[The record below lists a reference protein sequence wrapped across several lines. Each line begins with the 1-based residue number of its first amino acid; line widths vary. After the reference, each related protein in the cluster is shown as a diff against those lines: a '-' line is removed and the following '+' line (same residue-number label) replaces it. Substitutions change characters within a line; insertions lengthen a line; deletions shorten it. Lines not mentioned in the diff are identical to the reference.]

1 MSLHHTIRIAVLVC
15 SMLAMPMLAR
25 GQASIDIASVPLQA
39 SGRAKPNL
47 MLLLDDSDSMRWSYI
62 GDGMFYL
69 RHRIGFRSHLCNAQ
83 YYNPDLRY
91 QIPFMPDGGAFPMPA
106 FKSAFFDGFRDKP
119 VVTDLS
125 SNYRPW
131 HDTDATPLGYDRD
144 CDNCAVNGKSPAKGA
159 AFYYRYIG
167 SADNRTK
174 LGSVRTSGSGSDD
187 PCWYTDDLSSDAS
200 ANWQRVTV
208 DGISGPA
215 GNADER
221 QNFAIWYSFWRT
233 RMLAMKSAIS
243 IAFQAIDEQFR
254 VGFSTINYRGTD
266 AQNTHFLDIADFNA
280 AQQSTFHQR
289 VQASNP
295 DSATPLRAALSKAG
309 RIFAGKLGVDPLQ
322 YSCQRNFSI
331 IATDG
336 AWNDGN
342 ETAVYGPLGR
352 EGKLV
357 GNVDGA
363 LARPM
368 FDGTDGATGPSNTL
382 ADVAAYYRHTDLRPG
397 TCKAGGLCTDDVPGP
412 DGRPTFQHMRT
423 YAIGLGIAG
432 LLKYADDYA
441 SAAAGDYADI
451 VSGRRNWPDPTD
463 GGAARV
469 DDLWHAA
476 VNGDGQYFNSRN
488 IAQLQGALKAALDAI
503 VVQSG
508 ADAPVSFD
516 STAGQGGRQVFTT
529 SFRSSAWD
537 GDLVASTV
545 DPITGLPGARLWS
558 AGQKLNQR
566 MGAADDRRIYL
577 YDARPASTNRLKQFT
592 AASLADT
599 EKARIAACGSGA
611 PLMQCSRLSDAQKQF
626 LNDNMVAFLRGTRL
640 SGDVFR
646 SRANVLGDIV
656 NSAPVHVGRPSAAN
670 ADSGYQDFAV
680 ANKGRREVV
689 YVGANDGM
697 LHAFSA
703 ATGDELWAYIPPA
716 MLPRLA
722 RLADQRYASRHQF
735 LVDGTVAVADICISA
750 SSCTAGNWRTILVGG
765 FNAGGSGYYALDI
778 TDPDQPTALWNF
790 NSDPGLGLSFGNP
803 VFARLAD
810 GTWAVALTSGYN
822 NASGTGQLYVLNAW
836 TGASIRTIATGA
848 GSAEQQSGLARIA
861 AGIDDTGALI
871 YGGDLLGNLWRF
883 DLNQSDPAKAVARLA
898 SFAYPGAT
906 PGLPTGLPTG
916 LTPRVPQPI
925 TTAPLLSRAFV
936 GGQNRTLIVVGT
948 GRYLGDSDKSL
959 TGKQTLY
966 VLQQPAGNI
975 PLDDPRASMVA
986 RTLSE
991 QSDGSRSIV
1000 TPAQLDWTQR
1010 AGWYLD
1016 LDPGGTSPGERINV
1030 DPRIDGRVLSLAG
1043 NVPSANP
1050 CSSGSAWFYALD
1062 FGSGA
1067 TRAPTVGTAI
1077 TRHDGGLLAG
1087 LTPRRVGNVMSML
1100 LVSESGKQ
1108 RVLGN
1113 WQLQSAMPK
1122 RVSWRQ
1128 IVD

>member
-1 MSLHHTIRIAVLVC
+1 MSLHQTIRIAVLVC
-15 SMLAMPMLAR
+15 SLLAMPMLAR
-25 GQASIDIASVPLQA
+25 GQASVDIASVPLQA
-39 SGRAKPNL
+39 SGRPKPNL
-47 MLLLDDSDSMRWSYI
+47 MLLLDDSDSMRWSYT
-62 GDGMFYL
+62 GDGVFHL

-91 QIPFMPDGGAFPMPA
+91 QIPLTPDGGAFPTPA
-106 FKSAFFDGFRDKP
+106 FKSASFDGYRDKP
-119 VVTDLS
+119 EVTDLS
-125 SNYRPW
+125 RHYRPW
-131 HDTDATPLGYDRD
+131 HDTDATPPGYARD
-144 CDNCAVNGKSPAKGA
+144 CDNCAVNGRSPAKDA
-159 AFYYRYIG
+159 AFYYRFIG

-174 LGSVRTSGSGSDD
+174 LGSVRTNGSGIDD
-187 PCWYTDDLSSDAS
+187 PCWYEDLSGEAS

-221 QNFAIWYSFWRT
+221 QNFAIWYSYWRT

-254 VGFSTINYRGTD
+254 VGFSTINYSGTNTED
-266 AQNTHFLDIADFNA
+266 THFLDIADFNA
-280 AQQSTFHQR
+280 AQQNKFHQR
-289 VQASNP
+289 VQATKAASG
-295 DSATPLRAALSKAG
+295 TPLRAALSKAG
-309 RIFAGKLGVDPLQ
+309 RIFSGKLGVDPLQ

-336 AWNDGN
+336 IWNDLN
-342 ETAVYGPLGR
+342 ETSAYGPLDR
-352 EGKLV
+352 KGKLV
-357 GNVDGA
+357 GNVDGT

-368 FDGTDGATGPSNTL
+368 HDGTAGTTGPSNTL

-397 TCKAGGLCTDDVPGP
+397 DCEAGGLCTDDVPGP
-412 DGRPTFQHMRT
+412 DGRTTFQHMRT

-432 LLKYADDYA
+432 ELKYADDYA
-441 SAAAGDYADI
+441 SAASGDYADI
-451 VSGRRNWPDPTD
+451 VSGRRNWPDPTG

-488 IAQLQGALKAALDAI
+488 IAQLQAALKAALEAT

-508 ADAPVSFD
+508 TDAPVSFD
-516 STAGQGGRQVFTT
+516 STAGQGARQAFTT

-545 DPITGLPGARLWS
+545 DPITGLPGTRLWS

-566 MGAADDRRIYL
+566 MTAGDDRRIYL
-577 YDARPASTNRLKQFT
+577 FDAGAASTNRLKPFT
-592 AASLADT
+592 AASLSAT
-599 EKARIAACGSGA
+599 EKVRIAACGSGA
-611 PLMQCSRLSDAQKQF
+611 KLSQCSRLSDTRKQF
-626 LNDNMVAFLRGTRL
+626 LNDNMVAFLRGARL

-680 ANKGRREVV
+680 ANRNRREVV

-703 ATGDELWAYIPPA
+703 ATGEELWAYIPPA

-750 SSCTAGNWRTILVGG
+750 SNCTPGNWRTILVGG

-778 TDPDQPTALWNF
+778 TDPDQPAALWNF
-790 NSDPGLGLSFGNP
+790 NSDQGLGLSFGNP
-803 VFARLAD
+803 VFTRLAD
-810 GTWAVALTSGYN
+810 GTWAVALSSGYN
-822 NASGTGQLYVLNAW
+822 NASGAGQLYVLNAW
-836 TGASIRTIATGA
+836 TGASIRTIATGT
-848 GSAEQQSGLARIA
+848 GSAQQQSGLARIA
-861 AGIDDTGALI
+861 AGIDDTGARI

-883 DLNQSDPAKAVARLA
+883 DLNQGDPAKAVVRVAT
-898 SFAYPGAT
+898 FAHPDAT
-906 PGLPTGLPTG
+906 PGLPQ
-916 LTPRVPQPI
+916 RVPQPI

-966 VLQQPAGNI
+966 VLQEPAGNV

-991 QSDGSRSIV
+991 QSDGSRAIV
-1000 TPAQLDWTQR
+1000 APAQLDWTQR

-1016 LDPGGTSPGERINV
+1016 LDPDGTSPGERINV
-1030 DPRIDGRVLSLAG
+1030 DPRLDGRVLSFAG

-1062 FGSGA
+1062 FSSGA
-1067 TRAPTVGTAI
+1067 TRAPTVGAAI
-1077 TRHDGGLLAG
+1077 TRHVGGLLVG
-1087 LTPRRVGNVMSML
+1087 FTPRRVGNVMSML

-1113 WQLQSAMPK
+1113 WQLQSATPK